1 MRPVVDPRTGR
12 RQPGTATPRCAPW
25 PEPQPVPQGR
35 PPVPS
40 FSLALLPAALAPWVA
55 DIADRVQC
63 PPDFVAVGVMAA
75 AAAVIGRQVAIR
87 PKRQDD
93 WAVVPTLWGL
103 AVGAPGSMKSP
114 ALAEALR
121 PLRRLITDAQ
131 ARYEEHRLAQR
142 MWLAEQKARRHDLAR
157 RLRDAIAGEEPT
169 EALRE
174 PVAAARPGS
183 PPVEQRYLVNDTTV
197 EKLGE
202 LLNHHPNGLLLFRD
216 ELSGFLHTMDR
227 RGHEND
233 RAFYCEAWNGTGA
246 YTYDRIGRGTLHIR
260 AACLSV
266 LGGIQ
271 PGPLERYLRE
281 VFAGRGDDGLLQRFQ
296 LAVWPD
302 GGGRWRNVDRW
313 PNADARAR
321 VNEVF
326 QRLTTLAPAALGAEE
341 LTPEE
346 LPFLRFDGAAQAH
359 FDAWRGDLEQ
369 TLRAEA
375 DHPVWRSHVAKYRS
389 LMPTLALI
397 GHLID
402 GVAGGPTGPVSGGAA
417 ARAVAWCEYLQ
428 GHARRL
434 YASVTDQA
442 QVAAARLAAQLTH
455 GRLPSPFTARDV
467 YRNEW
472 TGLTEARV
480 VQGALACLEELGWLR
495 SEAVRIPDGGRSS
508 VRFHP
513 NPRLAAAGAAGAGRA
528 GRSPKVPR

>member
-1 MRPVVDPRTGR
+1 MSLVVGR
-12 RQPGTATPRCAPW
+12 RKGRRRSGTEPPRGAPW
-25 PEPQPVPQGR
+25 SEPQPVPQGR
-35 PPVPS
+35 PPVPA
-40 FSLALLPAALAPWVA
+40 FSLAVLPASLAPWVA

-63 PPDFVAVGVMAA
+63 PPDFVAVGVMVA
-75 AAAVIGRQVAIR
+75 AAAVIGRQIAIR

-103 AVGAPGSMKSP
+103 AVGPPGSLKSP

-131 ARYEEHRLAQR
+131 ARYEEHRLAQHIR
-142 MWLAEQKARRHDLAR
+142 VAEQKARRHDLAR
-157 RLRDAIAGEEPT
+157 RWREAVAEQTPT

-174 PVAAARPGS
+174 PMAAARRDS

-202 LLNHHPNGLLLFRD
+202 LLNQNPNGLLLFRD
-216 ELSGFLHTMDR
+216 ELSGFLHTMER
-227 RGHEND
+227 PGHEND

-281 VFAGRGDDGLLQRFQ
+281 VFAGRGNDGLLQRFQ

-302 GGGRWRNVDRW
+302 GGGPWRNVDRW
-313 PNADARAR
+313 PNADAQAR
-321 VNEVF
+321 VTEVF
-326 QRLTTLAPAALGAEE
+326 QRLTRLAPAVLGAAE
-341 LTPEE
+341 LTPDEV
-346 LPFLRFDGAAQAH
+346 PFLRFEAAAQER

-375 DHPVWRSHVAKYRS
+375 DHPVWLSHVAKYRS
-389 LMPTLALI
+389 LMPSLALI

-434 YASVTDQA
+434 YASVTDRA
-442 QVAAARLAAQLTH
+442 QVAAALLAAQLTH

-472 TGLTEARV
+472 TGLTEPRV
-480 VQGALACLEELGWLR
+480 VQGALACLAELGWLR
-495 SEAVRIPDGGRSS
+495 SDAVRTPAGGRPT
-508 VRFHP
+508 VRFRI
-513 NPRLAAAGAAGAGRA
+513 NPRLLAGRHD
-528 GRSPKVPR
+528 RSRPVPPEVSRRS